1 MLFILSKYIPH
12 LGPHTIKV
20 RLKTRPPSPWL
31 PIKVYMCCE
40 LLAGTVGAV
49 GVYMTVYGVCLH
61 IYMLKIGFVQYNCF
75 NFVCLFLMC
84 VRKH

>member
-20 RLKTRPPSPWL
+20 RLKTSPPSPWL

-40 LLAGTVGAV
+40 LLAGTVVAV
-49 GVYMTVYGVCLH
+49 GVYMTVYGVCVH
-61 IYMLKIGFVQYNCF
+61 IYMLKRGFVQYNRF
-75 NFVCLFLMC
+75 NFVCLFLM
-84 VRKH
+84 RKH